1 MPDIMRRL
9 KNYAAAA
16 LAFIVICV
24 ILLSVAAVVL
34 EATHDCEGAEC
45 PVCEFIHTLTDVT
58 RGFIV
63 VLAAIACVVVY
74 IKRYAVAACLH
85 RLCITPVTE
94 KVRLRN

>member
-1 MPDIMRRL
+1 MRRL

-45 PVCEFIHTLTDVT
+45 PVCEFIHTLTESV
-58 RGFIV
+58 RSIIV
-63 VLAAIACVVVY
+63 VLAVIAGISVY
-74 IKRYAVAACLH
+74 IKRCHSFYA
-85 RLCITPVTE
+85 PVMYHAGEREGKTE
-94 KVRLRN
+94 ELIPFL

>member
-1 MPDIMRRL
+1 MRRL

-16 LAFIVICV
+16 LATIVICV

-45 PVCEFIHTLTDVT
+45 PVCEFIHTLTESV
-58 RGFIV
+58 RSIIV
-63 VLAAIACVVVY
+63 VLAVIAGVSVY
-74 IKRYAVAACLH
+74 IKRYTVITSTH
-85 RLCITPVTE
+85 RLCITPVSE

>member
-1 MPDIMRRL
+1 MRRF
-9 KNYAAAA
+9 NCYAARA
-16 LAFIVICV
+16 LAFIVISV
-24 ILLSVAAVVL
+24 ILLTVTAVVL

-45 PVCEFIHTLTDVT
+45 PVCEFIHTLTESV
-58 RGFIV
+58 RSIIV
-63 VLAAIACVVVY
+63 VLAVIAGISVY

>member
-1 MPDIMRRL
+1 MRRL

-45 PVCEFIHTLTDVT
+45 PVCEFSHPIH
-58 RGFIV
+58 
-63 VLAAIACVVVY
+63 
-74 IKRYAVAACLH
+74 YAGD
-85 RLCITPVTE
+85 RKGKTE
-94 KVRLRN
+94 ELIPFL